1 MEQKENVAY
10 GSSERPIIPLE
21 SFQDHQQL
29 RENMAYGVLDSSWQ
43 KQEQL
48 QPCDVDIEELYVEAD
63 SNL

>member
-1 MEQKENVAY
+1 MEQK
-10 GSSERPIIPLE
+10 
-21 SFQDHQQL
+21 DHQQL

-63 SNL
+63 S